1 MRLLLLGVL
10 GAGGILS
17 AAPPT
22 LTSLFPAGAP
32 VGATST
38 VTFAGK
44 VNAGKTAVWVEG
56 TGVNFSPPDGKG
68 VASVTIA
75 KEATPGL
82 RLLRLFDAEGATSLR
97 WFSIGVVPEA
107 NEVEPNDALGAG
119 QVLAA
124 SPICVNGALAKSG
137 DVDGFTIQVEAGRT
151 LVALAEAYS
160 LGSPVDAV
168 INVYDEKGTRLA
180 TAHDG
185 RNLDPVLQFP
195 VPKAGLYTVQISGF
209 THPPGS
215 EVRFTGGANVIYRL
229 HLTTGPVALRVF
241 PAAAGVGITSKVDL
255 RGANLE
261 EKETTFEID
270 GTAFRTV
277 GSIRRLSLPRWTLGP
292 LEVLLSAA
300 PPALEREPNQISADA
315 TRLAQL
321 GIAAGT
327 ISTPGDVD
335 RFAFDG
341 KKGERLNVT
350 VRSKQLGLPL
360 DGVLKIEAPDGKV
373 LATADDQGDL
383 PDPSADFT
391 PAADGVYQAVVSD
404 LFNKG
409 GSSHEYLLQIGPAPV
424 DLEATLTGEDAFSLP
439 AGKSIDLAGKV
450 KRLGGLTGK
459 LVASVEGLPR
469 GVGAEC
475 NIDDKTG
482 DMKIKLTASPEAEP
496 ASASIRVSVLATESK
511 TPLLRHAQRALRGE
525 AKRGTSPLDTSPE
538 LWLTV
543 LPATPAV
550 AKAAR

>member
-1 MRLLLLGVL
+1 MRLHLLGVL

-22 LTSLFPAGAP
+22 LTSLFPAGGQ
-32 VGATST
+32 VGATSS
-38 VTFAGK
+38 VTFTGK

-56 TGVNFSPPDGKG
+56 AGVTFGKPDAKG
-68 VASVTIA
+68 LASVTIA

-82 RLLRLFDAEGATSLR
+82 RLLRLFDAEGASALR
-97 WFSIGVVPEA
+97 WFSVGVVSEI
-107 NEVEPNDALGAG
+107 NETEPNDALGGG
-119 QVLAA
+119 QALAQ

-137 DVDGFTIQVEAGRT
+137 DVDGFTLQVEAGQT
-151 LVALAEAYS
+151 VVAVAEAYS

-168 INVYDEKGTRLA
+168 LNVYDEKGTRLA

-195 VPKAGLYTVQISGF
+195 VTRAGRHTVQISGF
-209 THPPGS
+209 THPPAAD
-215 EVRFTGGANVIYRL
+215 VKFTGGASIIYRL

-241 PAAAGVGITSKVDL
+241 PAVAGVGITSKVDL

-261 EKETTFEID
+261 KKDTTFEVD
-270 GTAFRTV
+270 GKAFR
-277 GSIRRLSLPRWTLGP
+277 SSRSLQRLSLPRWTLGP
-292 LEVLLSAA
+292 LEVISSVLV
-300 PPALEREPNQISADA
+300 PILEREPNQIAADA
-315 TRLAQL
+315 TRMAQP
-321 GIAAGT
+321 GIAAGA
-327 ISTPGDVD
+327 ISVAGDVD

-341 KKGERLNVT
+341 KKGERINVI

-360 DGVLKIEAPDGKV
+360 DGMLKIESADGKV

-391 PAADGVYQAVVSD
+391 PAADGVFQAVVSD

-409 GSSHEYLLQIGPAPV
+409 GPAHEYVIEIGPAPA
-424 DLEATLTGEDAFSLP
+424 DLEATLNGDDALMLT
-439 AGKSIDLAGKV
+439 AGKSMDITGKV

-459 LVASVEGLPR
+459 VVASVEGLPR

-475 NIDDKTG
+475 SVDEKTG
-482 DMKIKLTASPEAEP
+482 DLKIKLTAAPDAEA
-496 ASASIRVSVLATESK
+496 ASASIRVSILAPDT
-511 TPLLRHAQRALRGE
+511 TPPVLRHAHRLLRGE
-525 AKRGTSPLDTSPE
+525 AKRGTSTLDTSPE
-538 LWLTV
+538 LWLT
-543 LPATPAV
+543 LLSTPAPA